1 MPPITLEES
10 IEVSKIYSICG
21 LLKKEEPLIRARP
34 FRSPHHGITAQALAG
49 GGRNPRPG
57 ESIPVYT
64 RHSCFSTSCLSFRP
78 ALLDL
83 LRQPMEERMI
93 TVTRLNGAVEFPAD
107 AMVAAAMN
115 PL

>member
-57 ESIPVYT
+57 RYPCLHT
-64 RHSCFSTSCLSFRP
+64 AFCFSTSCLSFRP
-78 ALLDL
+78 
-83 LRQPMEERMI
+83 PFW
-93 TVTRLNGAVEFPAD
+93 TF
-107 AMVAAAMN
+107 
-115 PL
+115 